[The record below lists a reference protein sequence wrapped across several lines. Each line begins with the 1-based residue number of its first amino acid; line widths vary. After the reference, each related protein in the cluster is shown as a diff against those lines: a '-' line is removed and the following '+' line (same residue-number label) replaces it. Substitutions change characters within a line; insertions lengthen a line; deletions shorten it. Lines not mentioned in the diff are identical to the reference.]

1 VLDFY
6 DHTPG
11 ARQALNFAV
20 EIRRRMTSHR
30 LLALDNLAAKIGGI
44 SLGRPVRIAIDG
56 RTAAGKTTLSDE
68 LAVLIGSRGRPVIRT
83 SIDDFHRPKAER
95 YARGRY
101 SVEGYYYDAR
111 DLSALVNL
119 LLIPLGPR
127 GDGTYR
133 TASFDLENDR
143 RIEQEPRQVPID
155 AVLIVDGTF
164 LQRPELRE
172 HWDLTVFVKTS
183 ADTAEL
189 RAVGRDAAQFGGVD
203 AARKLYAERYRGA
216 FDLYESLCAPEEIA
230 DVVLTNDNLDRP
242 EIVIRADCLL
252 APPQSF

>member
-1 VLDFY
+1 MNPDRLLVLD
-6 DHTPG
+6 D
-11 ARQALNFAV
+11 
-20 EIRRRMTSHR
+20 
-30 LLALDNLAAKIGGI
+30 LAARIGDV
-44 SLGRPVRIAIDG
+44 SLGRPMRIAIDG

-68 LAVLIGSRGRPVIRT
+68 LAARIGNRGRPVIRT
-83 SIDDFHRPKAER
+83 SIDGFHRPKVER

-101 SVEGYYYDAR
+101 SAEGYYHDAR
-111 DLSALVNL
+111 DLPAVTNL

-143 RIEQEPRQVPID
+143 PIEQEPRLAPTD

-172 HWDLTVFVKTS
+172 HWDLTIFLKTS
-183 ADTAEL
+183 ADTAER

-216 FDLYESLCAPEEIA
+216 FDLYEGLCAPEDIA
-230 DVVLTNDNLDRP
+230 DVVLTNDDLQWP
-242 EIVIRADCLL
+242 EILIRPGCLL
-252 APPQSF
+252 DQSQSP

>member
-1 VLDFY
+1 MK
-6 DHTPG
+6 P
-11 ARQALNFAV
+11 N
-20 EIRRRMTSHR
+20 R
-30 LLALDNLAAKIGGI
+30 LLVLNDLAARIGDI
-44 SLGRPVRIAIDG
+44 SLGRPMRIAIDG

-68 LAVLIGSRGRPVIRT
+68 LAARIGKRARPVIRT
-83 SIDDFHRPKAER
+83 SIDGFHRPKVER

-101 SVEGYYYDAR
+101 SAEGYYYDAR
-111 DLSALVNL
+111 DLPAVTNL

-143 RIEQEPRQVPID
+143 PIEQDPRQAAAD

-172 HWDLTVFVKTS
+172 HWDLTVFLKTS
-183 ADTAEL
+183 ADTAER
-189 RAVGRDAAQFGGVD
+189 RAVGRDAAQSGGAD
-203 AARKLYAERYRGA
+203 AVRRLYAERYRGA
-216 FDLYESLCAPEEIA
+216 FDLYEGLCAPEDIA

-242 EIVIRADCLL
+242 EILIQPGCLL
-252 APPQSF
+252 DPSQSP